1 MLAEHD
7 RGVKPDS
14 FPDLPPGQ
22 AVGVRD
28 GDGGGELAGVLPL
41 GIGEGC
47 EAASVLGVV
56 QSRTIPSAL
65 QSARA
70 ASSWPW
76 RHSQAPMVSAALR
89 VLSRARTRHGR
100 GG

>member
-7 RGVKPDS
+7 RGIKS
-14 FPDLPPGQ
+14 EGFPDLPPGQ
-22 AVGVRD
+22 AVGVRLA
-28 GDGGGELAGVLPL
+28 DGGGELAGVLPL
-41 GIGEGC
+41 RLSEGC
-47 EAASVLGVV
+47 EAAGVLGVV
-56 QSRTIPSAL
+56 QSRTIPSAF

-70 ASSWPW
+70 ASSCPW
-76 RHSQAPMVSAALR
+76 WHSQAPMVSTVLC